1 MNTCTSRVLKVCAAQ
16 ISGNHWFVEYQPD
29 IIQLYKFTQKIIY
42 YTGIANID
50 HWSIYLQK

>member
-1 MNTCTSRVLKVCAAQ
+1 MNTCTSRVLKVCAAH

-50 HWSIYLQK
+50 H